1 MGTIPLS
8 SPHFAGHEVE
18 YLTQC
23 IETGWVAGGK
33 FIEDFEE
40 MVGSLLGKK
49 RAVATASGTAA
60 LHVTLRVIGV
70 EPGDEVIVPTLT
82 FVAPSNAIRYV
93 GAWPVF
99 MDVDPVYWQLDVEKL
114 SDFLEKECIPTSS
127 GLKNRGSGRT
137 VKAVIAVDL
146 LGHPVD
152 MDPILEMGRQ
162 YGLTVVED
170 AAESLGA
177 LYREKRAG
185 ALAHIACLSF
195 NGNKVITSGAGGMVV
210 TDNDVWADKVKYF
223 IDQAKDDP
231 AQYYH
236 GEIGYN
242 YRITNVH
249 AAIGLAQME
258 RLHDH
263 VAAKRS
269 LAAYYNQRFQRINGI
284 TLPAEAVW
292 AKNIYWLYTIL
303 VDPDLCG
310 ADRRRLMVELQNVG
324 IQTRPLWVPN
334 HLLPAHNQCQAYRIT
349 VADGIHQRGLSLP
362 SSVGITEKQK
372 TFVADQVARLTEG

>member
-8 SPHFAGHEVE
+8 SPHFAGNEVA
-18 YLTQC
+18 YVTQC
-23 IETGWVAGGK
+23 IETGWVAGGA

-40 MVGSLLGKK
+40 RVSSFLGKK

-60 LHVTLRVIGV
+60 LHVTLRVIGI
-70 EPGDEVIVPTLT
+70 EPGDEVIIPTLT

-93 GAWPVF
+93 GAQPVF
-99 MDVDPVYWQLDVEKL
+99 MDVDPVYWQIDVEKL
-114 SDFLEKECIPTSS
+114 SDFFKEECRPS
-127 GLKNRGSGRT
+127 NRGLLNRSTGRP

-146 LGHPVD
+146 MGHPVD
-152 MDPILEMGRQ
+152 MDSIVELCRQ
-162 YGLTVVED
+162 YDVVVVED

-177 LYREKRAG
+177 LYRGKKVG
-185 ALAHIACLSF
+185 ALADVACLSF

-210 TDNDVWADKVKYF
+210 TDNEVWADRVKYF

-231 AQYYH
+231 AEYYH

-258 RLHDH
+258 KLHDH

-269 LAAYYNQRFQRINGI
+269 LAAYYNKGFTGIEGI
-284 TLPAEAVW
+284 TPQGEADW
-292 AKNIYWLYTIL
+292 AKSIFWLYTVL

-310 ADRRRLMVELQNVG
+310 TDRRRLMVALQNAG

-349 VADGIHQRGLSLP
+349 IADRIHQKGLSLP
-362 SSVGITEKQK
+362 SSVGITEDERA
-372 TFVADQVARLTEG
+372 FVVEQVVRAVGG